1 MKVLGIIL
9 SILCFLTLSVEH
21 LGPTTPPP
29 QFSNPNSRPHS
40 FQARL
45 TPLQPCSVA
54 QRQSQDWINEEDR
67 RRMTVRSY
75 VAIHCHKTAQYIQFR
90 LVKGAG
96 HFLLI

>member
-29 QFSNPNSRPHS
+29 QFSNPNSRAPS

-54 QRQSQDWINEEDR
+54 QRQSQDWIKEEDR

-75 VAIHCHKTAQYIQFR
+75 VAIHCHKTDQYIHFR
-90 LVKGAG
+90 PDQGPG
-96 HFLLI
+96 PSLLF